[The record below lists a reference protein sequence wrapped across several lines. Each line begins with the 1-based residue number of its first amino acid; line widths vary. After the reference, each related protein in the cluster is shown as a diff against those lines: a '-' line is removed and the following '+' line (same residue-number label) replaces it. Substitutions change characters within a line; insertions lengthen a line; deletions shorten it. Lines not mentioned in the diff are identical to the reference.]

1 MPRDSLSPAAERRAQ
16 AVQANYT
23 GRKPRQDK
31 PGSGLTLFPGGDI
44 PLRDEM
50 YGTAQ
55 EQEDGYGSLFHSGG
69 DITRSDAEAVV
80 NAANPTLL
88 GGAGVDGAIHAA
100 AGPELLAECRTL
112 GCCERGR
119 AKLTAGYRLR
129 ARYVIHTPGP
139 VWQGGEQGEAALLV
153 SCYRSC
159 LLLAEANSIRT
170 LDFCSI
176 STGVYGYPLPLAA
189 TVALRAIMDFPATRA
204 CRSGCGWSAVRSR
217 RRRST
222 AGPGTSGTRRART
235 SGCKER
241 RSESVSY
248 VPLYRTPSRGWL
260 CGTWRCKEMC
270 GTVSRRKMA
279 RNAGRC

>member
-1 MPRDSLSPAAERRAQ
+1 MDRFSIL
-16 AVQANYT
+16 V
-23 GRKPRQDK
+23 
-31 PGSGLTLFPGGDI
+31 
-44 PLRDEM
+44 
-50 YGTAQ
+50 
-55 EQEDGYGSLFHSGG
+55 G
-69 DITRSDAEAVV
+69 DITRSDAEAIV

-112 GCCERGR
+112 GGCERGQ

-139 VWQGGEQGEAALLV
+139 VWQPCWPPPTAAA
-153 SCYRSC
+153 CFW
-159 LLLAEANSIRT
+159 RT
-170 LDFCSI
+170 PTASAPWTSAPYPRE
-176 STGVYGYPLPLAA
+176 STGIRCRWRPPWPCGPSWTSWRTMP
-189 TVALRAIMDFPATRA
+189 

-241 RSESVSY
+241 RS
-248 VPLYRTPSRGWL
+248 
-260 CGTWRCKEMC
+260 GTFPAPAFVTLRFFCH
-270 GTVSRRKMA
+270 SF
-279 RNAGRC
+279 